1 MVYHYTGIGTT
12 RRPGIIIIR
21 VLMNFPILANLPN
34 YQISEIS
41 KFLKFEIG
49 KSGQNIKNIFWP

>member
-12 RRPGIIIIR
+12 RRPGISIIR

-41 KFLKFEIG
+41 EI
-49 KSGQNIKNIFWP
+49 